1 MEAYNYEEDI
11 EEVVFDD
18 ERRSHRRMIF
28 EDKDGGRYY
37 SKYLLH
43 DNMWYVYISDKRSLI
58 NGGYYVQVPG
68 SDGLKVI
75 LEVVDN
81 HVVEEI
87 NENDDIGLLGLYF
100 FDEYK

>member
-43 DNMWYVYISDKRSLI
+43 DNR
-58 NGGYYVQVPG
+58 
-68 SDGLKVI
+68 
-75 LEVVDN
+75 
-81 HVVEEI
+81 
-87 NENDDIGLLGLYF
+87 
-100 FDEYK
+100 